1 MGPEALRVNEIA
13 NGEWE
18 RGERERET
26 ERQRPRER
34 HDARGKKESED
45 KRTKSSEK
53 QGEQYCLQKGRRGA
67 HHHQDREDE
76 DRLLGLVPCCDPPSR
91 RRMEAEA

>member
-1 MGPEALRVNEIA
+1 MSHVGAEALSVNEIA

-18 RGERERET
+18 RGKRERET

-34 HDARGKKESED
+34 HDALGKKESED

-53 QGEQYCLQKGRRGA
+53 Q
-67 HHHQDREDE
+67 
-76 DRLLGLVPCCDPPSR
+76 
-91 RRMEAEA
+91 

>member
-34 HDARGKKESED
+34 HDALGKKESED
-45 KRTKSSEK
+45 KRSKSSEK
-53 QGEQYCLQKGRRGA
+53 QGEQYCLQKG
-67 HHHQDREDE
+67 QDREDE